1 MHERAFAPNNKIRDA
16 MKTLIFILLAVG
28 LPLGVVTLSNPAGF
42 TLAGWPAMTA
52 LALGAFGIQWLAF
65 IPARLFETERFY
77 DLTGSITYIAVTLAA
92 ISAATAPSGAQWLIA
107 IMIFLWAG
115 RLGSFLF
122 RRIHAAGGDQRFDH
136 IKMSSSRFFVAWTL
150 QGAWVVMTSCA
161 ALTAMLSA
169 EQAAVG
175 AIYVIGAV
183 MWLAGFAIEV
193 IADQQK
199 SRFRADPANDGRF
212 INVGLWARSRHP
224 NYFGEILLWAGIAV
238 MAIPYLSGTQ
248 WVVMLSPL
256 FVYALLTRISGIP
269 TLVRRGLEL
278 WGDDPAYQAY
288 VANTPRLLP
297 RLR

>member
-1 MHERAFAPNNKIRDA
+1 MKKI
-16 MKTLIFILLAVG
+16 IFILLAVG
-28 LPLGVVTLSNPAGF
+28 LPLGVATLANPDGLR
-42 TLAGWPAMTA
+42 LAGWPTMSV
-52 LALGAFGIQWLAF
+52 LALCAFGIQWLAF
-65 IPARLFETERFY
+65 IPARVLQSERFY
-77 DLTGSITYIAVTLAA
+77 DLTGSITYIAVTLVA
-92 ISAATAPSGAQWLIA
+92 ISVATTPSGAQWLIA

-136 IKMSSSRFFVAWTL
+136 IKVSSSRFFVAWTL

-161 ALTAMLSA
+161 ALTAILSA
-169 EQAAVG
+169 EQPPVG

-183 MWLAGFAIEV
+183 MWTTGFAIEV
-193 IADQQK
+193 IADRQK
-199 SRFRADPANDGRF
+199 SRFREGPGNEDQF
-212 INVGLWARSRHP
+212 INAGLWARSRHP

-256 FVYALLTRISGIP
+256 FVYALLTRLSGIP
-269 TLVRRGLEL
+269 TLARRGQEL

-288 VANTPRLLP
+288 VANTPRLVP
-297 RLR
+297 RLRQTTQPAIEN

>member
-1 MHERAFAPNNKIRDA
+1 MKKI
-16 MKTLIFILLAVG
+16 IFILLAVG
-28 LPLGVVTLSNPAGF
+28 LPLGVATLANPDGLR
-42 TLAGWPAMTA
+42 LAGWPTMSV

-65 IPARLFETERFY
+65 IPARVLQSERFY
-77 DLTGSITYIAVTLAA
+77 DLTGSITYIAVTLVA
-92 ISAATAPSGAQWLIA
+92 ISVATTPSGAQWLIA

-136 IKMSSSRFFVAWTL
+136 IKVSSSRFFVAWTL

-161 ALTAMLSA
+161 ALTAILSA
-169 EQAAVG
+169 EQPPVG

-183 MWLAGFAIEV
+183 MWTTGFAIEV
-193 IADQQK
+193 IADRQK
-199 SRFRADPANDGRF
+199 SRFKEDPGNEDQF
-212 INVGLWARSRHP
+212 INAGLWARSRHP

-256 FVYALLTRISGIP
+256 FVYALLTRLSGIP
-269 TLVRRGLEL
+269 TLARRGREL

-288 VANTPRLLP
+288 VANTPLLVP
-297 RLR
+297 RLRQTTQPAIEN

>member
-1 MHERAFAPNNKIRDA
+1 
-16 MKTLIFILLAVG
+16 MKKLIFILLAVG
-28 LPLGVVTLSNPAGF
+28 LPLGVSTLANPAGL

-52 LALGAFGIQWLAF
+52 LALGAFAIQWLAF
-65 IPARLFETERFY
+65 IPARLFQTERFY

-107 IMIFLWAG
+107 IMIFIWAG

-136 IKMSSSRFFVAWTL
+136 IKVSSSRFFVAWTL

-161 ALTAMLSA
+161 ALTAILSA
-169 EQAAVG
+169 EQTAVG
-175 AIYVIGAV
+175 VIYVMGAV
-183 MWLAGFAIEV
+183 MWVAGFVIEV
-193 IADQQK
+193 MADRQK
-199 SRFRADPANDGRF
+199 SRFRADPANAGRF

-248 WVVMLSPL
+248 WVAMLSPL

-269 TLVRRGLEL
+269 TLARRGQQL
-278 WGDDPAYQAY
+278 WGDDPTYQAY

>member
-1 MHERAFAPNNKIRDA
+1 
-16 MKTLIFILLAVG
+16 MKKLIFILLAVG
-28 LPLGVVTLSNPAGF
+28 LPLGVATLANPAGL

-52 LALGAFGIQWLAF
+52 LALGAFAIQWLAF
-65 IPARLFETERFY
+65 IPARLFQTERFY

-107 IMIFLWAG
+107 IMIFIWAG

-136 IKMSSSRFFVAWTL
+136 IKVSSSRFFVAWTL

-161 ALTAMLSA
+161 ALTAILSA
-169 EQAAVG
+169 EQRAVG
-175 AIYVIGAV
+175 VIYVMGAV
-183 MWLAGFAIEV
+183 MWVAGFVIEV
-193 IADQQK
+193 MADQQK
-199 SRFRADPANDGRF
+199 SRFRADPANAGRF

-269 TLVRRGLEL
+269 TLARRGQQL
-278 WGDDPAYQAY
+278 WGDDPTYQAY

>member
-1 MHERAFAPNNKIRDA
+1 
-16 MKTLIFILLAVG
+16 
-28 LPLGVVTLSNPAGF
+28 
-42 TLAGWPAMTA
+42 
-52 LALGAFGIQWLAF
+52 
-65 IPARLFETERFY
+65 
-77 DLTGSITYIAVTLAA
+77 
-92 ISAATAPSGAQWLIA
+92 
-107 IMIFLWAG
+107 
-115 RLGSFLF
+115 
-122 RRIHAAGGDQRFDH
+122 
-136 IKMSSSRFFVAWTL
+136 
-150 QGAWVVMTSCA
+150 MTSCA
-161 ALTAMLSA
+161 ALSAILSV
-169 EQAAVG
+169 EQTAVG

-199 SRFRADPANDGRF
+199 SRFRGDPANAGRF

-256 FVYALLTRISGIP
+256 FVYALLTRMSGIP
-269 TLVRRGLEL
+269 TLVRRGQEL
-278 WGDDPAYQAY
+278 WGDDPAYQTY

>member
-1 MHERAFAPNNKIRDA
+1 
-16 MKTLIFILLAVG
+16 MKKLIFILLAVG
-28 LPLGVVTLSNPAGF
+28 LPLGVATLANPAGL

-65 IPARLFETERFY
+65 IPARLFQTERFY
-77 DLTGSITYIAVTLAA
+77 DLTGSITYIAITLAA

-107 IMIFLWAG
+107 IMIFLWAA

-136 IKMSSSRFFVAWTL
+136 IKVSSSRFFVAWTL

-161 ALTAMLSA
+161 ALTAILSA
-169 EQAAVG
+169 EQTAVG
-175 AIYVIGAV
+175 VIYVMGAV
-183 MWLAGFAIEV
+183 MWVAGFVIEV
-193 IADQQK
+193 MADQQK
-199 SRFRADPANDGRF
+199 SRFRADPANACRF

-238 MAIPYLSGTQ
+238 MAIPYLSSTQ
-248 WVVMLSPL
+248 WVGMLSPI

-269 TLVRRGLEL
+269 TLARRGQQL
-278 WGDDPAYQAY
+278 WGDDPTYQAY

>member
-1 MHERAFAPNNKIRDA
+1 
-16 MKTLIFILLAVG
+16 MKKLIFILLAVG
-28 LPLGVVTLSNPAGF
+28 LPLGVATLANPAGL

-52 LALGAFGIQWLAF
+52 LALGAFAIQWLAF
-65 IPARLFETERFY
+65 IPARLFQTERFY

-92 ISAATAPSGAQWLIA
+92 IKAATAPSGAQWLIA
-107 IMIFLWAG
+107 IMIFIWAG

-136 IKMSSSRFFVAWTL
+136 IKVSSSRFFVAWTL

-161 ALTAMLSA
+161 ALTAILSA
-169 EQAAVG
+169 EQTAVG
-175 AIYVIGAV
+175 VIYVMGAV
-183 MWLAGFAIEV
+183 MWVAGFVIEV
-193 IADQQK
+193 MADQQK
-199 SRFRADPANDGRF
+199 SRFRADPANAGRF

-269 TLVRRGLEL
+269 TLARRGQQL
-278 WGDDPAYQAY
+278 WGDDPTYQAY

>member
-1 MHERAFAPNNKIRDA
+1 
-16 MKTLIFILLAVG
+16 MKKLIFILLAVG
-28 LPLGVVTLSNPAGF
+28 LPLGVATLANPAGL
-42 TLAGWPAMTA
+42 TLADWPAMTA
-52 LALGAFGIQWLAF
+52 LALGAFAIQWLAF
-65 IPARLFETERFY
+65 IPARLFQTERFY

-92 ISAATAPSGAQWLIA
+92 ISVATAPSGAQWLIA
-107 IMIFLWAG
+107 IMIFIWAG

-136 IKMSSSRFFVAWTL
+136 IKVSSSRFFVAWTL

-161 ALTAMLSA
+161 ALTAILSA
-169 EQAAVG
+169 EQTAVG
-175 AIYVIGAV
+175 VIYVMGAV
-183 MWLAGFAIEV
+183 MWMVGFVIEV
-193 IADQQK
+193 MADQQK
-199 SRFRADPANDGRF
+199 SRFRADPANAGRF

-238 MAIPYLSGTQ
+238 MAVPYLSGTQ

-269 TLVRRGLEL
+269 TLTRRGQQL
-278 WGDDPAYQAY
+278 WGDDPTYQAY

>member
-1 MHERAFAPNNKIRDA
+1 
-16 MKTLIFILLAVG
+16 MKKLIFILLAVG
-28 LPLGVVTLSNPAGF
+28 LPLGVATLANPAGL

-52 LALGAFGIQWLAF
+52 LALGAFAIQWLAF
-65 IPARLFETERFY
+65 IPARLFQTERFY

-107 IMIFLWAG
+107 IMIFIWAG

-136 IKMSSSRFFVAWTL
+136 IKVSSSRFFVAWTL

-161 ALTAMLSA
+161 ALTAILSA
-169 EQAAVG
+169 EQTAVG
-175 AIYVIGAV
+175 VIYVMGAV
-183 MWLAGFAIEV
+183 MWVAGFVIEV
-193 IADQQK
+193 MADQQK
-199 SRFRADPANDGRF
+199 SRFRADPANAGRF

-269 TLVRRGLEL
+269 TLVRRGQEL
-278 WGDDPAYQAY
+278 WGDDPAYQTY

>member
-1 MHERAFAPNNKIRDA
+1 
-16 MKTLIFILLAVG
+16 MKKVIFILLAVG
-28 LPLGVVTLSNPAGF
+28 LPLGVATLANPAGL

-92 ISAATAPSGAQWLIA
+92 VSIATAPASAQWLIA

-136 IKMSSSRFFVAWTL
+136 IKVSSSRFFVAWTL

-161 ALTAMLSA
+161 ALTAIMSA
-169 EQAAVG
+169 AQTAVG
-175 AIYVIGAV
+175 AVYAVGAV
-183 MWLAGFAIEV
+183 MWIAGFAFEV
-193 IADQQK
+193 IADRQK
-199 SRFRADPANDGRF
+199 SQFREDPANAGRF
-212 INVGLWARSRHP
+212 INTGLWARSRHP
-224 NYFGEILLWAGIAV
+224 NYFGEILLWAGITV

-269 TLVRRGLEL
+269 TLARRGQQV
-278 WGDDPAYQAY
+278 WGDDPAYQSY
-288 VANTPRLLP
+288 LENTPRLLP
-297 RLR
+297 RLF

>member
-1 MHERAFAPNNKIRDA
+1 
-16 MKTLIFILLAVG
+16 MKKPIFVLLAVG
-28 LPLGVVTLSNPAGF
+28 LPLGVATLANPAG
-42 TLAGWPAMTA
+42 LSLVGWPVMTA

-65 IPARLFETERFY
+65 IPARLLQTERFY
-77 DLTGSITYIAVTLAA
+77 DLTGSITYVVITAAA
-92 ISAATAPSGAQWLIA
+92 ISAATAPSAAQWLIA

-136 IKMSSSRFFVAWTL
+136 IKVSSSRFFVAWTL

-161 ALTAMLSA
+161 ALTAILSA
-169 EQAAVG
+169 GQATVG
-175 AIYVIGAV
+175 AIFIIGAV
-183 MWLAGFAIEV
+183 MWMAGFVIEV
-193 IADQQK
+193 IADRQK
-199 SRFRADPANDGRF
+199 SRFREDPANAGRF

-224 NYFGEILLWAGIAV
+224 NYFGEILLWTGIAV

-248 WVVMLSPL
+248 WVVLLSPL

-269 TLVRRGLEL
+269 TLARRGQQL

-288 VANTPRLLP
+288 LNSTPLLAPRLL
-297 RLR
+297 

>member
-1 MHERAFAPNNKIRDA
+1 
-16 MKTLIFILLAVG
+16 MKKLIFILLAVG
-28 LPLGVVTLSNPAGF
+28 LPLGVATLANPAGL

-52 LALGAFGIQWLAF
+52 LALGAFAIQWLAF
-65 IPARLFETERFY
+65 IPARLFQTERFY

-107 IMIFLWAG
+107 IMIFIWAG

-136 IKMSSSRFFVAWTL
+136 IKVSSSRFFVAWTL

-161 ALTAMLSA
+161 ALTAILSA
-169 EQAAVG
+169 EQTAVG
-175 AIYVIGAV
+175 VIYVMGAV
-183 MWLAGFAIEV
+183 MWVAGFVIEV
-193 IADQQK
+193 MADQQK
-199 SRFRADPANDGRF
+199 SRFRADPANAGRF

-238 MAIPYLSGTQ
+238 MAIPYLSSTQ

-269 TLVRRGLEL
+269 TLARRGQQL
-278 WGDDPAYQAY
+278 WGDDSTYQAY

>member
-1 MHERAFAPNNKIRDA
+1 
-16 MKTLIFILLAVG
+16 MKKLIFILLAVG
-28 LPLGVVTLSNPAGF
+28 LPLGVATLANPTGL
-42 TLAGWPAMTA
+42 TLAGWPAVTA

-65 IPARLFETERFY
+65 TPARLFKTERFY

-136 IKMSSSRFFVAWTL
+136 IKVSASRFFVAWTL

-161 ALTAMLSA
+161 ALTAILSG
-169 EQAAVG
+169 EQTAVG

-199 SRFRADPANDGRF
+199 SRFRADPANAGRF

-256 FVYALLTRISGIP
+256 FVYVLLTRMSGIP
-269 TLVRRGLEL
+269 TLVRRGEEL
-278 WGDDPAYQAY
+278 WGDDPAYQTY

>member
-1 MHERAFAPNNKIRDA
+1 
-16 MKTLIFILLAVG
+16 MKKLIFILLAVG
-28 LPLGVVTLSNPAGF
+28 LPLGVATLANPAGL

-52 LALGAFGIQWLAF
+52 LALGAFAIQWLAF
-65 IPARLFETERFY
+65 IPARLFQTERFY
-77 DLTGSITYIAVTLAA
+77 DLTGSVTYIAVTLAA

-107 IMIFLWAG
+107 IMIFIWAG

-136 IKMSSSRFFVAWTL
+136 IKVSSSRFFVAWTL

-161 ALTAMLSA
+161 ALTAILSA

-175 AIYVIGAV
+175 VIYVMGAV
-183 MWLAGFAIEV
+183 MWVAGFVIEV
-193 IADQQK
+193 MADQQK
-199 SRFRADPANDGRF
+199 SRFRADPANAGRF

-238 MAIPYLSGTQ
+238 MAIPYLSSTQ

-269 TLVRRGLEL
+269 TLARRGQQL
-278 WGDDPAYQAY
+278 WGDDPTYQAY

>member
-1 MHERAFAPNNKIRDA
+1 
-16 MKTLIFILLAVG
+16 MKKLIFILLAVG
-28 LPLGVVTLSNPAGF
+28 LPLGVATLANPVGLN
-42 TLAGWPAMTA
+42 LAGWPAMTA

-65 IPARLFETERFY
+65 IPARLFQTERFY

-107 IMIFLWAG
+107 IMIFIWAG

-136 IKMSSSRFFVAWTL
+136 IKVSSSRFFVAWTL

-161 ALTAMLSA
+161 ALTAILSA
-169 EQAAVG
+169 EQTAVG
-175 AIYVIGAV
+175 VIYVMGAV
-183 MWLAGFAIEV
+183 MWVAGFVIEV
-193 IADQQK
+193 MADQQK
-199 SRFRADPANDGRF
+199 SRFRADPANAGRF

-269 TLVRRGLEL
+269 TLVRRGQAL

>member
-1 MHERAFAPNNKIRDA
+1 
-16 MKTLIFILLAVG
+16 MKKLIFILLAVG
-28 LPLGVVTLSNPAGF
+28 LPLGVATLANPTGLI
-42 TLAGWPAMTA
+42 LAGWPAMTA
-52 LALGAFGIQWLAF
+52 LALGAFAIQWLAF
-65 IPARLFETERFY
+65 IPARLFQTERFY
-77 DLTGSITYIAVTLAA
+77 DLTGSITYLAVTLAA

-107 IMIFLWAG
+107 IMIFIWAG

-136 IKMSSSRFFVAWTL
+136 IKVSSSRFFVAWTL

-161 ALTAMLSA
+161 ALTAILSA
-169 EQAAVG
+169 EQTAVG
-175 AIYVIGAV
+175 VIYVMGAV
-183 MWLAGFAIEV
+183 MWVAGFVIEV
-193 IADQQK
+193 MADQQK
-199 SRFRADPANDGRF
+199 SRFRADPANAGRF

-224 NYFGEILLWAGIAV
+224 NYFGEILLWAGVAV

-269 TLVRRGLEL
+269 TLARRGQQL
-278 WGDDPAYQAY
+278 WGDDPTYQAY

>member
-1 MHERAFAPNNKIRDA
+1 
-16 MKTLIFILLAVG
+16 MKKLAFILLAVG
-28 LPLGVVTLSNPAGF
+28 LPLAVTGLANPSGA
-42 TLAGWPAMTA
+42 TVNGWPAAPT
-52 LALGAFGIQWLAF
+52 LALGAFLIQWLAF
-65 IPARLFETERFY
+65 IPARLLQTERFY
-77 DLTGSITYIAVTLAA
+77 DLTGSATYIAVTLGAVVMA
-92 ISAATAPSGAQWLIA
+92 SGPTGAQWLIA
-107 IMIFLWAG
+107 IMIFVWAG

-136 IKMSSSRFFVAWTL
+136 IKVSSSRFFVAWTL
-150 QGAWVVMTSCA
+150 QGTWVVMTSCA
-161 ALTAMLSA
+161 AVTAILSP
-169 EQAAVG
+169 EQPFFGPVY
-175 AIYVIGAV
+175 IFGAV
-183 MWLAGFAIEV
+183 MWVTGFAVEV
-193 IADQQK
+193 IADRQK
-199 SRFRADPANDGRF
+199 SRFRADPANAGQF
-212 INVGLWARSRHP
+212 INMGLWARCRHP

-269 TLVRRGLEL
+269 TLVRRGQEL

>member
-1 MHERAFAPNNKIRDA
+1 
-16 MKTLIFILLAVG
+16 MKKLIFILLAVG
-28 LPLGVVTLSNPAGF
+28 LPLGVATLANPAGL

-52 LALGAFGIQWLAF
+52 LALGTFGIQWLAF
-65 IPARLFETERFY
+65 IPARLFQTERFY

-183 MWLAGFAIEV
+183 MWVAGFAIEV

-269 TLVRRGLEL
+269 TLVRRGQEL

-288 VANTPRLLP
+288 AANTPRLLP